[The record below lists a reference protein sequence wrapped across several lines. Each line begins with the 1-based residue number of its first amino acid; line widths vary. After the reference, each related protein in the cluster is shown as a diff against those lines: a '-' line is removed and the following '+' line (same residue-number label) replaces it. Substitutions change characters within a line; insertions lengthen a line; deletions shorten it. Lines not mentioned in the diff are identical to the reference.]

1 MTSIGLKRRSINK
14 DLLQTIILFSML
26 GVIIL
31 IAGILKPGFLTA
43 KHLITVAHD
52 TSIIGIAAIG
62 QTVVILT
69 GGIDLSVGA
78 TMLLTDAV
86 GAMLSGGENRIIPIL
101 ICLGLGLLIGAING
115 AGISFLR
122 IPPFVMTL
130 GMMIILTGAIF
141 IFAKTSGFAS
151 PILRYLSVEKVG
163 NIPILIIIWLFL
175 TVIMAVI
182 MRLTVFGRETYAI
195 GSNPVASYHSG
206 IRNKIV
212 ILIVYII
219 SGIFAAIAGLFLLGY
234 TGVPE
239 LTYRGG
245 GLGSNYTLSS
255 IAAVIIGGTVF
266 VGARGGVERTLF
278 GVLVL
283 KILFSILTMMGISEP
298 GQLIAQ
304 GVIVMLISGIYIRLE
319 RSRF

>member
-1 MTSIGLKRRSINK
+1 MTEIGLKRRNINK
-14 DLLQTIILFSML
+14 DILQVIVLFSML
-26 GVIIL
+26 IVIIL
-31 IAGILKPGFLTA
+31 IAGILKPGFLTS
-43 KHLITVAHD
+43 KHLIAITHD

-78 TMLLTDAV
+78 TMLLVDAT
-86 GAMLSGGENRIIPIL
+86 GAMLLGGQNRITPIL
-101 ICLGLGLLIGAING
+101 ICLGLALLIGVING
-115 AGISFLR
+115 VGIAFLK
-122 IPPFVMTL
+122 IPPFIMTL

-151 PILRYLSVEKVG
+151 PILRYLSVQKVG
-163 NIPILIIIWLFL
+163 SIPILVIVWLFL
-175 TVIMAVI
+175 AAVMAVL

-195 GSNPVASYHSG
+195 GSNPIASYHSG

-212 ILIVYII
+212 TLKVYII
-219 SGIFAAIAGLFLLGY
+219 SGIFAGIAGLFLLGY

-255 IAAVIIGGTVF
+255 IAAVILGGTVF
-266 VGARGGVERTLF
+266 IGARGGIERTLF

-283 KILFSILTMMGISEP
+283 KVLFSILTMMGISQS
-298 GQLIAQ
+298 GQLIVQ
-304 GVIVMLISGIYIRLE
+304 GAIVMLISGIYIRLE